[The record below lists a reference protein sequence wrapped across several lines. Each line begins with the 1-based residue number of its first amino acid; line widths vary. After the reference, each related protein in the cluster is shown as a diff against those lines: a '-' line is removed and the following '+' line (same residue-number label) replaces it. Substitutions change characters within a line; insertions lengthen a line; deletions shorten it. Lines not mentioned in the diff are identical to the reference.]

1 MQILQIDIVCCT
13 AEMEN
18 GLSYQIRL
26 LPGAYGFSPLTEEGM
41 YLKQVSPDLST
52 LNGWSAASWLFTIR
66 DKTRFLTAKLPLLS
80 LLPPSW
86 AGSDLK
92 MLLRQL
98 PDSITPVKHKPDPVW
113 LNVQFW
119 MAHSQ
124 VATSWVIHAAIG
136 SNLSDMQTSFF
147 CCLSSSAGSQRCWVR

>member
-52 LNGWSAASWLFTIR
+52 LNG
-66 DKTRFLTAKLPLLS
+66 
-80 LLPPSW
+80 
-86 AGSDLK
+86 
-92 MLLRQL
+92 
-98 PDSITPVKHKPDPVW
+98 
-113 LNVQFW
+113 
-119 MAHSQ
+119 
-124 VATSWVIHAAIG
+124 
-136 SNLSDMQTSFF
+136 
-147 CCLSSSAGSQRCWVR
+147 